1 MQVTTPVMEQEQES
15 SWLTKAGLAVGILVC
30 LLLFGLVVARMGLLN
45 GLVNWGETA
54 VSTPNNTL
62 IYTTKAM
69 RFGQT
74 ELRIKAGQEIT
85 LQLENYDM
93 YPHSFDID
101 ELGLHVEMPA
111 NDQVTTQFT
120 VPEPGTYT
128 IYCAVPGHRQAGMI
142 ATLVVEP

>member
-1 MQVTTPVMEQEQES
+1 MQVTTTVTEEKES
-15 SWLTKAGLAVGILVC
+15 SWLTKVGLAAGILVC
-30 LLLFGLVVARMGLLN
+30 LLLFGLVIGRMGLLN
-45 GLVNWGETA
+45 GVVNRGETA
-54 VSTPNNTL
+54 VTTQNNIL

-85 LQLENYDM
+85 LQLENYDT
-93 YPHSFDID
+93 YAHSFDID
-101 ELGLHVEMPA
+101 ELGLHVQMPA
-111 NDQVTTQFT
+111 NGRVSTQFT
-120 VPEPGTYT
+120 VVEPDTYT

>member
-1 MQVTTPVMEQEQES
+1 MQATTTVTEEKES
-15 SWLTKAGLAVGILVC
+15 SWLTRAGLAVGILVC
-30 LLLFGLVVARMGLLN
+30 LLLFGLVIARMGLLN
-45 GLVNWGETA
+45 GLVNGGETA
-54 VSTPNNTL
+54 VSSQNNTL

-111 NDQVTTQFT
+111 NDRVTTQFT
-120 VPEPGTYT
+120 APKPGTYP
-128 IYCAVPGHRQAGMI
+128 IYCAVPGHRQAGMM
-142 ATLVVEP
+142 ATLIVEP